1 MQNIRVYEK
10 VVNSHNDLIFFFFYY
25 YYFISTTSID
35 IHCSSTY
42 SNIKIA
48 KKSYKT
54 FDFKSRDSTFYKA
67 IEKRRHVSS
76 MQLICMTKQKKNK
89 YCHKNRK
96 VRD

>member
-1 MQNIRVYEK
+1 MKNKCLLGVDIEFKILMRKVKSPLKQTTPLQICSAPFLNSQEK
-10 VVNSHNDLIFFFFYY
+10 I
-25 YYFISTTSID
+25 
-35 IHCSSTY
+35 
-42 SNIKIA
+42 
-48 KKSYKT
+48 

-67 IEKRRHVSS
+67 IEKRGHVSS